1 MLVILFGSIPILCLN
16 FCMPDSIKS
25 FISLIKYARR
35 WRPQLI
41 AASIFSILNKIFDIM
56 PSPLFHIDKIKAPLL
71 IAQGANDP
79 RVKQHESDQIVDALE
94 NANLD
99 VDYVLKE
106 NEGHGFSNEENILD
120 LYDRMEKFLD
130 KHMS

>member
-1 MLVILFGSIPILCLN
+1 MTFTPEVYRCGVDVVGPSSLVTLMDSIPPYWEPIREQMYEQIGHPEDDKDFLTE
-16 FCMPDSIKS
+16 I
-25 FISLIKYARR
+25 
-35 WRPQLI
+35 
-41 AASIFSILNKIFDIM
+41 
-56 PSPLFHIDKIKAPLL
+56 SPLFHIDKIKAPLL

-79 RVKQHESDQIVDALE
+79 RVKQHESDQIVEALE

-120 LYDRMEKFLD
+120 LYGRMEKFLD